1 MKFNA
6 MARVLGVQKKN
17 RITRTVR
24 IEKELVDILNE
35 YNFSLSDLINVLLDQ
50 YFREKGFLK

>member
-24 IEKELVDILNE
+24 IEKELIDVINE

>member
-24 IEKELVDILNE
+24 IEKELVDVINE

>member
-6 MARVLGVQKKN
+6 MARVLGNQKKN

-24 IEKELVDILNE
+24 IEKELIDVINE